1 MEMIELNTKSTTYQ
15 IGIHEKG
22 FLFHLYY
29 GPRTKGSMS
38 PLLTY
43 YPRGGNGVPFD
54 CAEQGLTFSC
64 DALPQEYSCCG
75 SGDYRRHAFIVRTEN
90 GCSGADLR
98 YKSHR
103 FLEGKYSIPS
113 LPASYGEDGVKTCE
127 IVLEDS
133 LVGVQVILR
142 YGLFYEEDVIT
153 RAVEVKNLGAQRLY
167 LNKVMSASM
176 DFLTGDY
183 ELIHFFGRHF
193 HEMGI
198 EKTTVGHSCIS
209 IGSRR
214 GVTGHQHNSFA
225 ILAETGADEDHGA
238 CYGFSLMYS
247 GNFLLEAEQDQY
259 NQVRIQTGLSDER
272 LDYLLDIQESFF
284 TPEVILAFSAD
295 GFARLSH
302 IYHSF
307 IRNHVCRGPYKL
319 KRRPIL
325 INNWEATYFD
335 FTADKLLEIASEA
348 AALGIEMFVLD
359 DGWFGHRGPD
369 DRGLGDWYVNKEK
382 MGGELSEIVDKIHS
396 LGMKFGLWIEPEMVN
411 RNSDLYRA
419 HPDWALQIPG
429 KPPVLGRNQLVLD
442 FTRKDIRDA
451 IFEQIAAVIDSAE
464 IEYIKMDMNRSICE
478 VYSARSEWQNFGEFC
493 YKYVLGVYDF
503 LSRLQKRYPDMLI
516 EGCSSG
522 GARFDAGMMYYTPQ
536 IWLSDNTDAIERL
549 RIQYGASFGYPVS
562 VVGSHVSTVP
572 NHQNGRITGI
582 DTRAAVA
589 MAGNFGYELDLTKL
603 SAADKEKIKQ
613 QITAY
618 CADWEIIHNGRYYR
632 VTDQSQ
638 NNPCA
643 VWNMVS
649 ADQGQALLQ
658 IVTINSTGT
667 PFGNPIVY
675 YARCK
680 GLDAAGTYLC
690 RENGLCYSGSELMF
704 LGIPV
709 PAAEEEYM
717 AFRFH
722 LDRQSGE

>member
-1 MEMIELNTKSTTYQ
+1 M
-15 IGIHEKG
+15 
-22 FLFHLYY
+22 
-29 GPRTKGSMS
+29 SM
-38 PLLTY
+38 
-43 YPRGGNGVPFD
+43 
-54 CAEQGLTFSC
+54 
-64 DALPQEYSCCG
+64 
-75 SGDYRRHAFIVRTEN
+75 
-90 GCSGADLR
+90 
-98 YKSHR
+98 
-103 FLEGKYSIPS
+103 
-113 LPASYGEDGVKTCE
+113 
-127 IVLEDS
+127 
-133 LVGVQVILR
+133 
-142 YGLFYEEDVIT
+142 
-153 RAVEVKNLGAQRLY
+153 
-167 LNKVMSASM
+167 
-176 DFLTGDY
+176 
-183 ELIHFFGRHF
+183 
-193 HEMGI
+193 

-225 ILAETGADEDHGA
+225 ILAEKGADEDHGA

-284 TPEVILAFSAD
+284 APEVILSFSAD

-325 INNWEATYFD
+325 INNWEATYFN
-335 FTADKLLEIASEA
+335 FTGDKLFEIASEA
-348 AALGIEMFVLD
+348 AALDIEMFVLD

-382 MGGELSEIVDKIHS
+382 MGGELSEIVAKIHS

-442 FTRKDIRDA
+442 FTRKDVRKA
-451 IFEQIAAVIDSAE
+451 IFEQIAAVIDSAD

-478 VYSARSEWQNFGEFC
+478 VYSACSEWQNYGEYC

-503 LSRLQKRYPDMLI
+503 LSRLQERYPGMLI

-522 GARFDAGMMYYTPQ
+522 GARFDAGMMYYAPQ

-589 MAGNFGYELDLTKL
+589 MAGNFGYELDPTQL
-603 SAADKEKIKQ
+603 SAADKEKIKR
-613 QITAY
+613 QIAAF

-690 RENGLCYSGSELMF
+690 RENGLCYSGNELMF

-709 PAAEEEYM
+709 PAAEEEYA